1 MKREPALE
9 SPDWPWNRPAP
20 CPLPTACSRLM
31 GSCGCISSCVL
42 SEPALPATAATTGQD
57 AAQEITVP
65 GLALGAGSHSA
76 WQRPRL
82 VLCDS
87 LTGSMPGPSVDRVI
101 ECGKTLRVSQAGRPA
116 LV

>member
-1 MKREPALE
+1 
-9 SPDWPWNRPAP
+9 
-20 CPLPTACSRLM
+20 M
-31 GSCGCISSCVL
+31 GSGGSVSSCFL
-42 SEPALPATAATTGQD
+42 SELALPATAATTRQD

-87 LTGSMPGPSVDRVI
+87 LTGSVPGPDADCVT
-101 ECGKTLRVSQAGRPA
+101 ECGKALSVSQAGRPA